1 MDTLSVFLDY
11 AIDKAKDSN
20 IIDQSIAKTI
30 KSEKNTIIK
39 NIKSDISENLN
50 NQVKYIEKIDEYN
63 NRWYDAFNNQDL
75 SGMRHSLN
83 FIQKYMENV
92 LPIENTLKEAR
103 KIESIHNLVENK
115 GNFDISIEE
124 LELIEVFNNS

>member
-11 AIDKAKDSN
+11 AIDKAQDKN
-20 IIDQSIAKTI
+20 IIDKSIAKAI
-30 KSEKNTIIK
+30 KTEKNTVIK
-39 NIKSDISENLN
+39 NIKSDISDNLN

-75 SGMRHSLN
+75 SGMRHALT

-92 LPIENTLKEAR
+92 LPIESTLKEAR
-103 KIESIHNLVENK
+103 KIESIQKLVESK
-115 GNFDISIEE
+115 GNFNVSVEE
-124 LELIEVFNNS
+124 LELIEAFNNS